1 MDGFLLRLQ
10 NELKEA
16 VVKEEPSLHIY
27 PSKDVDMILN
37 YDEEDL
43 KEEIP
48 STPTD
53 KSLKLYLEPSDSTS
67 KLRVNGYSF
76 GKPSEHVTPF
86 GRCTD
91 KFVVKF
97 NIDNLSDVENDDD
110 EHGHGKL
117 EDEIIKRA

>member
-1 MDGFLLRLQ
+1 LC
-10 NELKEA
+10 
-16 VVKEEPSLHIY
+16 
-27 PSKDVDMILN
+27 
-37 YDEEDL
+37 
-43 KEEIP
+43 
-48 STPTD
+48 
-53 KSLKLYLEPSDSTS
+53 
-67 KLRVNGYSF
+67 VNGYSF